1 MRTSKRPFSA
11 DFHNIEAPD
20 RAAWRAWLRHH
31 HRTSPGIWLVYH
43 KKGSRVPSVTYA
55 EAVEEALCFGWID
68 SKIHAVDSL
77 RYRQIF
83 TPRKPGSTWSK
94 LNKLRA
100 AALIRR
106 KRMTAAGMA
115 KITAARKDGSW
126 KSLDEVENLRMPA
139 ELTRALAA
147 NTQARRYFEEFS
159 DSARKL
165 IIRWVTQAKRP
176 ETRLRRIHETV
187 RLASLNKK
195 PY

>member
-1 MRTSKRPFSA
+1 MAGRSSGPVYTSVEARDRT
-11 DFHNIEAPD
+11 
-20 RAAWRAWLRHH
+20 AWRAWLRHH
-31 HRTSPGIWLVYH
+31 HTTSSGVWLVYY
-43 KKGSRVPSVTYA
+43 KKGSGIPSVNYA

-94 LNKLRA
+94 LNKRRIA
-100 AALIRR
+100 TLIRG

-126 KSLDEVENLRMPA
+126 KTLNEVENLRMPA

-159 DSARKL
+159 ESTRKL

-176 ETRLRRIHETV
+176 DTRLRRIRETV

>member
-1 MRTSKRPFSA
+1 MTPSTRPSQA
-11 DFHNIEAPD
+11 DYPNIEARD

-31 HRTSPGIWLVYH
+31 HATSSGVWLVYY
-43 KKGSRVPSVTYA
+43 KKGSGVPSVTYA

-83 TPRKPGSTWSK
+83 TPRKPGSTWSN
-94 LNKLRA
+94 LNKRRI
-100 AALIRR
+100 AALIRG

-126 KSLDEVENLRMPA
+126 KSLDEVEDLRMPA

-147 NTQARRYFEEFS
+147 NTRARRYFEEFS

-165 IIRWVTQAKRP
+165 IIRWITQAKRP
-176 ETRLRRIHETV
+176 ETRLRRVHETV

>member
-1 MRTSKRPFSA
+1 MSMAGRSSGPVYTSVEARDRT
-11 DFHNIEAPD
+11 
-20 RAAWRAWLRHH
+20 AWRAWLRHH
-31 HRTSPGIWLVYH
+31 HTTSSGVWLVYY
-43 KKGSRVPSVTYA
+43 KKGSGIPSVNYA

-94 LNKLRA
+94 LNKRRIA
-100 AALIRR
+100 TLIRG

-159 DSARKL
+159 DSTRKL

-176 ETRLRRIHETV
+176 DTRLRRIRETV

>member
-1 MRTSKRPFSA
+1 MRTSKRPSPN
-11 DFHNIEAPD
+11 DFPNIEARD
-20 RAAWRAWLRHH
+20 RTAWRAWLRHH
-31 HRTSPGIWLVYH
+31 HKTSPGVWLVYY
-43 KKGSRVPSVTYA
+43 KKGSGVPSVTYA

-94 LNKLRA
+94 LNKRRI
-100 AALIRR
+100 AALIRG

-126 KSLDEVENLRMPA
+126 KSLDEVEDLRMPA

-165 IIRWVTQAKRP
+165 IIRWITQAKRP
-176 ETRLRRIHETV
+176 ETRLRRVHETV